1 MDDTP
6 NRSVE
11 PEPAPLAPATAHL
24 PPLLTVEEYCALRR
38 CRPKTLYD
46 RKLRGVGP
54 QPRRVGGRLL
64 YRREE
69 VLAELGL
76 DEGPTTS

>member
-1 MDDTP
+1 MPDL
-6 NRSVE
+6 NR
-11 PEPAPLAPATAHL
+11 LA
-24 PPLLTVEEYCALRR
+24 PLLTVAEYCALRR

-46 RKLRGVGP
+46 RRLRGVGP
-54 QPRRVGGRLL
+54 QPVKVGNRLL

-76 DEGPTTS
+76 DAPRSEACE